1 MDLIKVSAKS
11 TPKAVAGAIAAV
23 IRSGSSAEVQ
33 SVGAGAT
40 NQAVKSIA
48 IARTYLLEEQV
59 EIICYPSFSETEI
72 NGEART
78 AMQFVV
84 EKR

>member
-11 TPKAVAGAIAAV
+11 IPKAVAGAIAAI
-23 IRSGSSAEVQ
+23 IRKGGSVEVQ

-48 IARTYLLEEQV
+48 IARAYMQEEQV
-59 EIICYPSFSETEI
+59 ELICYPSFVETEI
-72 NGEART
+72 NGELRT
-78 AMQFVV
+78 AIQFTV